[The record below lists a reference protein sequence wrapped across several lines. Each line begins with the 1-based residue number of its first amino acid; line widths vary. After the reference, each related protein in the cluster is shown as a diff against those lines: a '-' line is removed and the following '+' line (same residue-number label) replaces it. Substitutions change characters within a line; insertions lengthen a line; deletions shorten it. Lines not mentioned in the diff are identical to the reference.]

1 MKKLITKFSLFILL
15 LSSIIVLSFIV
26 ISKIINEKASFK
38 LHKPVGSIV
47 LGNSHSEFALN
58 DSIITDFTN
67 VSQSG
72 ESYFYTY
79 IKLKEIVKDNPQIQ
93 TVFLAF
99 SNEVID
105 VGMNEWTWGNQ
116 YISFRFPEF
125 APFMDFRQHY
135 ILACNNPKSYI
146 ENLSKSIKKNSGKI
160 FKNDYLFINDS
171 IGAFKNLN
179 QSLEDSDGTKEK
191 PTKTNKVELSLVNLA
206 YLDKIVDFCEEK
218 RINLFFIRCPLNP
231 KYPGYYNE
239 SELKHLLQTRYST
252 IQFLDFAKFPLEY
265 ADYFDLEHLNF
276 NGSKKFS
283 LWFETFKN
291 TELQK
296 KMTN

>member
-15 LSSIIVLSFIV
+15 LGSIIVLSFIV
-26 ISKIINEKASFK
+26 ISKIIIEKASFK

-47 LGNSHSEFALN
+47 LGNSHTEFALN

-67 VSQSG
+67 ISQSG

-79 IKLKEIVKDNPQIQ
+79 VKLKEMVKDNPEIE

-105 VGMNEWTWGNQ
+105 VGMDEWTWGDQ
-116 YISFRFPEF
+116 YISYRFPKF
-125 APFMDFRQHY
+125 APFMDFHHHY
-135 ILACNNPKSYI
+135 ILAYNNPKSYI

-160 FKNDYLFINDS
+160 LSNDYRFINHH
-171 IGAFKNLN
+171 IGPFKNLN
-179 QSLEDSDGTKEK
+179 QIVEDPEETKEK
-191 PTKTNKVELSLVNLA
+191 PSQMIKVELSPVNLA
-206 YLDKIVDFCEEK
+206 YLDKIVSFCHEK
-218 RINLFFIRCPLNP
+218 RINLLFIRCPLHP
-231 KYPGYYNE
+231 KYTGYYNE
-239 SELKHLLQTRYST
+239 SELKHLLKTRYST
-252 IQFLDFAKFPLEY
+252 IQFLDFANFPLES

-291 TELQK
+291 TELQT
-296 KMTN
+296 KMNN